1 MNQLRGRIISIQ
13 SNDHMS
19 LVDVDVSGD
28 VFTATLLE
36 TPDDAPY
43 LKVGN
48 VVDVLFKET
57 EVSLAKG
64 RSGLISLRN
73 CLCTKVEQ
81 VRNGV
86 ILSEVV
92 LDYRGQP
99 ISSIITTRSINRLD
113 IKPGD
118 EIEAMVKA
126 NEVTLME
133 VADGLLT
140 HRLPEG
146 MS

>member
-1 MNQLRGRIISIQ
+1 MNKLRGRITRIE
-13 SNDHMS
+13 SNDHVS

-28 VFTATLLE
+28 IFTATLLE

-64 RSGLISLRN
+64 LTGLISLRN
-73 CLCTKVEQ
+73 RVQTTVKL
-81 VRNGV
+81 VRSGV

-99 ISSIITTRSINRLD
+99 ISSIITTGSIKRLD

-118 EIEAMVKA
+118 EVEALVKA

-133 VADGLLT
+133 VEDGL
-140 HRLPEG
+140 
-146 MS
+146 

>member
-1 MNQLRGRIISIQ
+1 MNRLRGRIISIQ
-13 SNDHMS
+13 SNDHVS

-28 VFTATLLE
+28 IFTATLLE
-36 TPDDAPY
+36 TPDDATY
-43 LKVGN
+43 LRMGN

-64 RSGLISLRN
+64 LSGLISLRN
-73 CLCTKVEQ
+73 RVTTTVKL
-81 VRNGV
+81 VRSGI

-92 LDYRGQP
+92 LDYRGQA
-99 ISSIITTRSINRLD
+99 ISSIITTGSIRRLD

-118 EIEAMVKA
+118 EVEALVKA

-133 VADGLLT
+133 AEDGL
-140 HRLPEG
+140 
-146 MS
+146 

>member
-1 MNQLRGRIISIQ
+1 MNRLRGRIISIQ
-13 SNDHMS
+13 SNDHVS

-28 VFTATLLE
+28 IFTATLLE
-36 TPDDAPY
+36 TPDDATY
-43 LKVGN
+43 LRMGN

-64 RSGLISLRN
+64 LSGLISLRN
-73 CLCTKVEQ
+73 RVTTTVKL
-81 VRNGV
+81 VRSGI

-92 LDYRGQP
+92 LDYRGQA
-99 ISSIITTRSINRLD
+99 ISSIITTGSIRRLD

-118 EIEAMVKA
+118 EVEALVKA

-133 VADGLLT
+133 ADDGL
-140 HRLPEG
+140 
-146 MS
+146 

>member
-1 MNQLRGRIISIQ
+1 MNRLRGRIISIQ
-13 SNDHMS
+13 SNDHVS

-28 VFTATLLE
+28 IFTATLLE
-36 TPDDAPY
+36 TPEDAAY
-43 LKVGN
+43 LRVGN

-64 RSGLISLRN
+64 LTGLISLRN
-73 CLCTKVEQ
+73 RVNTTVKL
-81 VRNGV
+81 VRSGI

-92 LDYRGQP
+92 LDYRGRS
-99 ISSIITTRSINRLD
+99 ISSIITTGSIKRLD

-118 EIEAMVKA
+118 EVEALVKA

-133 VADGLLT
+133 VEDGL
-140 HRLPEG
+140 
-146 MS
+146 

>member
-1 MNQLRGRIISIQ
+1 MNKFRGCITRIEA
-13 SNDHMS
+13 NDHVS

-28 VFTATLLE
+28 NFTATLLE

-43 LKVGN
+43 LRVGN

-64 RSGLISLRN
+64 LTGLISLRN
-73 CLCTKVEQ
+73 RVTVTVKQ
-81 VRNGV
+81 VRSGV

-92 LDYRGQP
+92 MDYRGQP
-99 ISSIITTRSINRLD
+99 MSSIITTGSIRRLN
-113 IKPGD
+113 IQTGD
-118 EIEAMVKA
+118 EIEALVKA

-133 VADGLLT
+133 VADGA
-140 HRLPEG
+140 
-146 MS
+146 

>member
-1 MNQLRGRIISIQ
+1 MNKLRGRITRIE
-13 SNDHMS
+13 SNDHIS

-28 VFTATLLE
+28 SFTATLLE
-36 TPDDAPY
+36 TPEDAPY

-48 VVDVLFKET
+48 AVDVLFKET

-64 RSGLISLRN
+64 LSGLISLRN
-73 CLCTKVEQ
+73 RINTTVKQ
-81 VRNGV
+81 VRSGV

-92 LDYRGQP
+92 LDYRGQA
-99 ISSIITTRSINRLD
+99 ISSIITTRSIQRLD

-118 EIEAMVKA
+118 GVEAMVKA

-133 VADGLLT
+133 VEDGV
-140 HRLPEG
+140 
-146 MS
+146 

>member
-1 MNQLRGRIISIQ
+1 MNKLRGRISRIEY
-13 SNDHMS
+13 NDHVS

-28 VFTATLLE
+28 HFTATLLE

-43 LKVGN
+43 LRVGN

-64 RSGLISLRN
+64 LSGLISLRN
-73 CLCTKVEQ
+73 RVLTTVKL
-81 VRNGV
+81 VRGGV

-92 LDYRGQP
+92 LDYRGQT
-99 ISSIITTRSINRLD
+99 ISSIITTGSIRRMD
-113 IKPGD
+113 IKQGD
-118 EIEAMVKA
+118 EVEALVKA

-133 VADGLLT
+133 VADGV
-140 HRLPEG
+140 
-146 MS
+146 

>member
-1 MNQLRGRIISIQ
+1 MNKLRGRISRIE
-13 SNDHMS
+13 SNDHVS
-19 LVDVDVSGD
+19 LVDVEVSGD
-28 VFTATLLE
+28 IFTATLLE

-64 RSGLISLRN
+64 LTGLISLRN
-73 CLCTKVEQ
+73 RVNTTVKL
-81 VRNGV
+81 VRSGV

-92 LDYRGQP
+92 LDYRGQS
-99 ISSIITTRSINRLD
+99 ISSIITSGSIRRLD

-118 EIEAMVKA
+118 EVEALVKA

-133 VADGLLT
+133 VEDGL
-140 HRLPEG
+140 
-146 MS
+146 